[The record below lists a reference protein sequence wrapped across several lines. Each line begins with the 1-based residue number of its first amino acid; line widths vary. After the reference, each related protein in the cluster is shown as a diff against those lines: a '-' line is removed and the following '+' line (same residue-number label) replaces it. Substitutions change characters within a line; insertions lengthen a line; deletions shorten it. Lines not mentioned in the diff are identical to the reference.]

1 MTKRVFVAGAPGRIG
16 RSIIPPLHGTGYII
30 NGPDRTTKGQ
40 KELTAPGANHGSSG
54 ACNIAGPEG
63 AVVIEKAISDF
74 RCHYHF
80 FFAKYN

>member
-1 MTKRVFVAGAPGRIG
+1 MTKRVFVTGAPGRIG
-16 RSIIPPLHGTGYII
+16 RFDGTGYIS
-30 NGPDRTTKGQ
+30 NGPDRTTTGQ
-40 KELTAPGANHGSSG
+40 KEPTAPGVNHDSSG
-54 ACNIAGPEG
+54 AFNIAGPEG